1 MYGSGFETA
10 VRELAVCARRVA
22 NEEYRPRELSKTIAQ
37 HLHALRTGGGL
48 TPADE
53 ERRDRLVGTCLAWQA
68 IFAVTPSG
76 DRRRI
81 VVRLAVEIADDAA
94 WFSDGIH

>member
-22 NEEYRPRELSKTIAQ
+22 SREYRPRELSKTIAE
-37 HLHALRTGGGL
+37 HLQTLRTYKGL
-48 TPADE
+48 APADE

-68 IFAVTPSG
+68 IFAVSPTG
-76 DRRRI
+76 DQPRTLI
-81 VVRLAVEIADDAA
+81 RLASEIADDAA
-94 WFSDGIH
+94 WFSDSIH

>member
-10 VRELAVCARRVA
+10 VRELAACARRVA
-22 NEEYRPRELSKTIAQ
+22 SREYRPPELSKTIAQ
-37 HLHALRTGGGL
+37 SLHTLRTYKGL
-48 TPADE
+48 PPSDE

-68 IFAVTPSG
+68 IFAVTSTAE
-76 DRRRI
+76 RQRTL
-81 VVRLAVEIADDAA
+81 VRLASEIADDAA